1 MPAVPGGPTRGPEV
15 GGCSGEAS
23 AAARDPGQDP
33 GVPAA
38 KPPVPFPGQCAGFLS
53 QSEASVP
60 SLYHPL
66 QDATA
71 AGQ

>member
-1 MPAVPGGPTRGPEV
+1 M

-23 AAARDPGQDP
+23 AAARDPSQDP

-38 KPPVPFPGQCAGFLS
+38 QPPVPLPSQCAGLLS
-53 QSEASVP
+53 QSEASLP

-66 QDATA
+66 QDTTA